1 MNNLNLDIFFQ
12 SLFAS
17 MGTKLPSITLKLIW
31 ILVILFLS
39 KPIVNLIDK
48 TSNILMEKHN
58 VDPLLKTFSLSLLH
72 MITYIFIFFLL
83 IGGIGIRATSLI
95 TILGTAGIAIGL
107 ALQGSLTN
115 LAGGILILL
124 FKPFYKGDY
133 IESSSGSGI
142 VDSIRILYTTI
153 VTIDNKK
160 IIIPN
165 GALANSPL
173 TNLSR
178 NPERRIDLIISV
190 NYDADINL
198 VKDTLKKIADSH
210 EKVLHNRGYTIRLM
224 SHNASSLDF
233 TFRVWT
239 STPNYWTVRFDLME
253 EVIIKFRENN
263 IEIPYNKLDIYNKS
277 FELEKQ

>member
-1 MNNLNLDIFFQ
+1 MNSLNLDIFLQ
-12 SLFAS
+12 SFIAS
-17 MGTKLPSITLKLIW
+17 IGTKIPSITFKIIW

-39 KPIVNLIDK
+39 KPFIKLIDK
-48 TSNILMEKHN
+48 TISLIMDKYK
-58 VDPLLKTFSLSLLH
+58 VDPLLKTFLISLSH

-83 IGGIGIRATSLI
+83 IGGIGIQATSLI

-124 FKPFYKGDY
+124 FKPFYKGDF

-142 VDSIRILYTTI
+142 VDNIRILYTTI
-153 VTIDNKK
+153 TTFDNRK

-178 NPERRIDLIISV
+178 NPERRLDLTISV
-190 NYDADINL
+190 SYDSDIKL
-198 VKDTLKKIADSH
+198 VKETLKNIADKH
-210 EKVLHNRGYTIRLM
+210 DKILHKRGYIIRLA

-233 TFRVWT
+233 VFKVWT
-239 STPNYWTVRFDLME
+239 STPNYWNVKFDLME
-253 EVIIKFRENN
+253 EVVLKFRENN

-277 FELEKQ
+277 FELDK